1 MKKTLYSYISR
12 VIKTNFLIFLV
23 SKDKN
28 SCFFTRRT
36 PQGFS
41 FFTFFRVSLFTFL
54 GCFHYSPFSSV
65 FIFHLSRP
73 LSFLTFLARFIFHLF
88 RVFFFCCTA
97 SATDLRKF
105 FFYSQAFFTLHP
117 FPTFAAVP
125 RVLQIWESFFYSQA
139 FFTLQSFQ
147 VVLPWRLQGLPLRFE
162 TQTWP
167 ICLFE
172 SHSFSKTC

>member
-1 MKKTLYSYISR
+1 MFSQKEAVLIFQEKEAPKKILYISESNFPSPKKWKKPYISR

-54 GCFHYSPFSSV
+54 GCFHYLPFSSV

-73 LSFLTFLARFIFHLF
+73 LSFLTFLGRFIFHLF

-97 SATDLRKF
+97 SATNLRKF
-105 FFYSQAFFTLHP
+105 FFFTLRRFLLYTPSPHLPQYRECYGFERAFFTLKR
-117 FPTFAAVP
+117 F
-125 RVLQIWESFFYSQA
+125 LLYSP
-139 FFTLQSFQ
+139 S
-147 VVLPWRLQGLPLRFE
+147 R
-162 TQTWP
+162 
-167 ICLFE
+167 
-172 SHSFSKTC
+172 